1 MELNRWEKF
10 NKREQLLMI
19 GSEFVR
25 AKNWQRKDQE
35 KFLSALERALE
46 LIDLTLSDPKWE
58 NNLRMLLGLRE
69 EVAKFYTAKRTDDV
83 SLLYNVL

>member
-1 MELNRWEKF
+1 MDLNRWKNF
-10 NKREQLLMI
+10 TKNQQLLMI

-35 KFLSALERALE
+35 KFLSALERALK

-69 EVAKFYTAKRTDDV
+69 EVAKFYTSKRRDDV